1 MISVII
7 PTYNGLVK
15 GLERSIKSVLMLKK
29 VEEVIIGIDGSND
42 KSYELCNKLKKKEK
56 RIKYF
61 QNKKNIGWGKTT
73 ALCMS
78 MVKCDWTIVHCD
90 DDWMLPEM
98 NNLIEF
104 SLGNN
109 LDLAYSK
116 YAVGNDK
123 TKKIG
128 IFNNPTWEKKNYVGE
143 KDEFHDLLLHDCY
156 IGRCIIKTQ
165 IYKKTFNFKALE
177 NLKNEFGEEFT
188 AIDYSLFLEQSSKDA
203 KFGYLNQ
210 ITNVWTQRA
219 GQETGMFYNT
229 SGKHLGESSY
239 LFNKYYDEKKHRK
252 DWEFLGNVFNRVKF
266 LYNYA
271 KSKNKIINPIYESH
285 FKVFS
290 KKISSLRG
298 SNV

>member
-7 PTYNGLVK
+7 PTYNGIEK
-15 GLERSIKSVLMLKK
+15 GLERSIRSVLMLKNID
-29 VEEVIIGIDGSND
+29 EVIIGIDGSDDTSN
-42 KSYELCNKLKKKEK
+42 ELCNELQKKDK

-61 QNKKNIGWGKTT
+61 ENKKNIGWGKT
-73 ALCMS
+73 AAICMS
-78 MVKCDWTIVHCD
+78 KVGCNRTIIHSD

-104 SLGNN
+104 SLKNN

-116 YAVGNDK
+116 YAVGNDQ
-123 TKKIG
+123 TKKIN
-128 IFNNPTWEKKNYVGE
+128 IFNNPTWEKKNYIGE

-156 IGRCIIKTQ
+156 IGRSIIKTE
-165 IYKKTFNFKALE
+165 IYKNTFNLKALE
-177 NLKNEFGEEFT
+177 NLNREFGEEFT
-188 AIDYSLFLEQSSKDA
+188 AIDYSLFLDLSSQDS

-210 ITNVWTQRA
+210 ITNIWTQRA
-219 GQETGMFYNT
+219 SQETGIFYNT

-239 LFNKYYDEKKHRK
+239 LFNKYYDERKHRK
-252 DWEFLGNVFNRVKF
+252 DWGFLGNVFNRVKY
-266 LYNYA
+266 LYTFA
-271 KSKNKIINPIYESH
+271 KKKNKKINPIYENH